1 MTKYNLFI
9 KKRALITGATGA
21 IGGSIA
27 SALAKEGVD
36 LILVATKESGLLN
49 LKNKI
54 IQNNADI
61 DIDILCGDLSQ
72 QSDSLRIV
80 DEVKEFGGVD
90 ILINSAG
97 IFPNKS
103 INNMTLSEYNNT
115 MNVNLN
121 SAYIF
126 STTLSDL
133 MIKKKWG
140 RIVNIGSSSSYRGF
154 KNTVAYCVSKHGIL
168 GLTRAL
174 HDELKEYGV
183 RVYCVSPSST
193 QGRMGMATVGQDYS
207 TFIEPSEV
215 ANYVMFIMS
224 HNGNAI
230 TEEVLIKRMF
240 VR

>member
-1 MTKYNLFI
+1 MTKNNLFR

-21 IGGSIA
+21 IGKSIA
-27 SALAKEGVD
+27 TELAMEGSD
-36 LILVATKESGLLN
+36 LVLVGTKEEELLK
-49 LKNKI
+49 LEDKI
-54 IQNNADI
+54 IKNNI
-61 DIDILCGDLSQ
+61 KIEILCGDLSQ

-80 DEVKEFGGVD
+80 DESKKLGRVD

-97 IFPNKS
+97 VFPYKS
-103 INNMTLSEYNNT
+103 VRNMTLSEYNDTINI
-115 MNVNLN
+115 NLN

-126 STTLSDL
+126 STAFSND
-133 MIKKKWG
+133 MIDKKWG
-140 RIVNIGSSSSYRGF
+140 RIVNIGSSSSYGGF

-174 HDELKEYGV
+174 HDEVKEHGI

-207 TFIEPSEV
+207 TFLEPSEV
-215 ANYVMFIMS
+215 AKYVMFIMS
-224 HNGNAI
+224 HDGNAV
-230 TEEVLIKRMF
+230 TEEIFIKRML